1 MTVKR
6 QLTLLISLII
16 CLPVFTALIIYG
28 YYCNSSKRL
37 LLSSYR
43 RSPEKADV
51 SLTSDD
57 LNSIK
62 KSILSLSPK
71 VEAALIVKDRIIEST
86 IADFPQPGTTLQ
98 EGDLWKI
105 IKQTGEKFYYLLTET
120 PLGSDRKHLVLL
132 VSRISKKKNQTNMF
146 YSLLDCVLIFVI
158 ICAVATCCISRTIT
172 SSLSHLVKQT
182 EKIAKGDLTPQEQR
196 TPAKSRNEFTD
207 LTEHID
213 SMRAAL
219 LDAKR
224 KQQRFIMGITH
235 DLRTPISVIKGY
247 TEALYDGVITSE
259 EETKKS
265 LEIINTKTSQLEEM
279 ITSLINY
286 CTFFRDNFRRQ
297 ITPHC
302 IKKQLEAFAKSAET
316 TGRIFHRKISCN
328 INLLESTDIPVN
340 EQLLARALENL
351 FGNALRYT
359 EDDGEITI
367 TADESDECITI
378 TFSDTGCGIAEK
390 DISHLFDLF
399 YRGTNSRREQG
410 LGIGLSVVKDIVD
423 LHGWNIAIR
432 SELGKGSDFI
442 IRIPKRTN
450 RTDGE
455 PT

>member
-105 IKQTGEKFYYLLTET
+105 IKQTGEEFYYLTET

-146 YSLLDCVLIFVI
+146 YSLLDCILIFVI

-265 LEIINTKTSQLEEM
+265 LEIINVKTSQLEEM

-316 TGRIFHRKISCN
+316 TGYIFHRKISCN

-367 TADESDECITI
+367 TADESDEYITI

-423 LHGWNIAIR
+423 LHGWSIDIR

-442 IRIPKRTN
+442 IRIPKNTN

>member
-105 IKQTGEKFYYLLTET
+105 IKQTGEEFYYLTET

-146 YSLLDCVLIFVI
+146 YSLLDCVLIFAI

-172 SSLSHLVKQT
+172 YSLSHLVKQT

-265 LEIINTKTSQLEEM
+265 LEIINVKTSQLEEM

-302 IKKQLEAFAKSAET
+302 IKKQLETFAKSAET

-423 LHGWNIAIR
+423 LHGWSIDIR

-442 IRIPKRTN
+442 IRIPKSTN

>member
-37 LLSSYR
+37 LLNSYR

-105 IKQTGEKFYYLLTET
+105 IKQTGEEFYYLTET

-146 YSLLDCVLIFVI
+146 YSFLDCILIFVI

-172 SSLSHLVKQT
+172 YSLSHLVKQT

-265 LEIINTKTSQLEEM
+265 LEIINVKTSQLEEM

-302 IKKQLEAFAKSAET
+302 IKKQLETFAKSAET
-316 TGRIFHRKISCN
+316 TGYIFHRKISCN

-423 LHGWNIAIR
+423 LHGWSIDIR

-442 IRIPKRTN
+442 IRIPKSTN

>member
-105 IKQTGEKFYYLLTET
+105 IKQTGEEFYYLTET

-172 SSLSHLVKQT
+172 YSLSHLVKQT

-265 LEIINTKTSQLEEM
+265 LEIINVKTSQLEEM

-316 TGRIFHRKISCN
+316 TGRIFHRKISCH

-367 TADESDECITI
+367 TADESDEYITI

-423 LHGWNIAIR
+423 LHGWSIDIR

-442 IRIPKRTN
+442 IRIPKNTN

>member
-105 IKQTGEKFYYLLTET
+105 IKQTGEEFYYLTET

-146 YSLLDCVLIFVI
+146 YSLLDCILIFVI

-265 LEIINTKTSQLEEM
+265 LEIINVKTSQLEEM

-302 IKKQLEAFAKSAET
+302 IKKQLETFAKSAET
-316 TGRIFHRKISCN
+316 TGYIFHRKISCN

-367 TADESDECITI
+367 TADESDEYITI

-442 IRIPKRTN
+442 IRIPKSTN

>member
-105 IKQTGEKFYYLLTET
+105 IKQTGEEFYYLTET

-146 YSLLDCVLIFVI
+146 YSLLDCILIFVI

-265 LEIINTKTSQLEEM
+265 LEIINVKTSQLEEM

-302 IKKQLEAFAKSAET
+302 IKKQLETFAKSAET
-316 TGRIFHRKISCN
+316 TGYIFHRKISCN

-367 TADESDECITI
+367 TADESDEYITI

-423 LHGWNIAIR
+423 LHGWSIDIR

-442 IRIPKRTN
+442 IRIPKSTN

>member
-105 IKQTGEKFYYLLTET
+105 IKQTGEEFYYLTET

-146 YSLLDCVLIFVI
+146 YSLLDCILIFVI

-265 LEIINTKTSQLEEM
+265 LEIINVKTSQLEEM

-367 TADESDECITI
+367 TADESDEYITI

-442 IRIPKRTN
+442 IRIPKSTN

>member
-105 IKQTGEKFYYLLTET
+105 IKQTGEEFYYLTET

-146 YSLLDCVLIFVI
+146 YSLLDCILIFVI

-172 SSLSHLVKQT
+172 YSLSHLVKQT

-265 LEIINTKTSQLEEM
+265 LEIINVKTSQLEEM

-316 TGRIFHRKISCN
+316 TGYIFHRKISCN

-423 LHGWNIAIR
+423 LHGWSIDIR

-442 IRIPKRTN
+442 IRIPKNTN

>member
-105 IKQTGEKFYYLLTET
+105 IKQTGEEFYYLTET

-146 YSLLDCVLIFVI
+146 YSLLDCILIFVI

-172 SSLSHLVKQT
+172 YSLSHLVKQT

-265 LEIINTKTSQLEEM
+265 LEIINVKTSQLEEM

-442 IRIPKRTN
+442 IRIPKSTN

>member
-105 IKQTGEKFYYLLTET
+105 IKQTGEEFYYLTET

-146 YSLLDCVLIFVI
+146 YSLLDCILIFVI

-172 SSLSHLVKQT
+172 YSLSHLVKQT

-265 LEIINTKTSQLEEM
+265 LEIINVKTSQLEEM

-423 LHGWNIAIR
+423 LHGWSIDIR

-442 IRIPKRTN
+442 IRIPKSTN

>member
-105 IKQTGEKFYYLLTET
+105 IKQTGEEFYYLTET

-265 LEIINTKTSQLEEM
+265 LEIINVKTSQLEEM

-302 IKKQLEAFAKSAET
+302 IKKQLETFAKSAET
-316 TGRIFHRKISCN
+316 TGYIFHRKISCN

-367 TADESDECITI
+367 TADESDEYITI

-442 IRIPKRTN
+442 IRIPKSTN

>member
-37 LLSSYR
+37 LLNSYR

-105 IKQTGEKFYYLLTET
+105 IKQTGEEFYYLTET

-265 LEIINTKTSQLEEM
+265 LEIINVKTSQLEEM

-328 INLLESTDIPVN
+328 ISLLESTDIPVN

-423 LHGWNIAIR
+423 LHGWSIDIR

-442 IRIPKRTN
+442 IRIPKNTN

>member
-105 IKQTGEKFYYLLTET
+105 IKQTGEEFYYLTET

-259 EETKKS
+259 KETKKS
-265 LEIINTKTSQLEEM
+265 LEIINVKTSQLEEM

-302 IKKQLEAFAKSAET
+302 IKKQLETFAKSAET
-316 TGRIFHRKISCN
+316 TGYIFHRKISCN

-423 LHGWNIAIR
+423 LHGWSIDIR

-442 IRIPKRTN
+442 IRIPKNTN

>member
-105 IKQTGEKFYYLLTET
+105 IKQTGEKFYYLTET

-172 SSLSHLVKQT
+172 YSLSHLVKQT

-265 LEIINTKTSQLEEM
+265 LEIINVKTSQLEEM

-302 IKKQLEAFAKSAET
+302 IKKQLETFAKSAET
-316 TGRIFHRKISCN
+316 TGYIFHRKISCN

-423 LHGWNIAIR
+423 LHGWSIDIR

-442 IRIPKRTN
+442 IRIPKNTN

>member
-105 IKQTGEKFYYLLTET
+105 IKQTGEEFYYLTET

-265 LEIINTKTSQLEEM
+265 LEIINVKTSQLEEM

-328 INLLESTDIPVN
+328 ISLLESTDIPVN

-367 TADESDECITI
+367 TADESDEYITI

-423 LHGWNIAIR
+423 LHGWSIDIR

-442 IRIPKRTN
+442 IRIPKNTN

>member
-37 LLSSYR
+37 LLNSYR

-105 IKQTGEKFYYLLTET
+105 IKQTGEEFYYLTET

-132 VSRISKKKNQTNMF
+132 VSRISKKRNQTNMF

-265 LEIINTKTSQLEEM
+265 LEIINVKTSQLEEM

-302 IKKQLEAFAKSAET
+302 IKKQLETFAKLAET

-423 LHGWNIAIR
+423 LHGWSIDIR

-442 IRIPKRTN
+442 IRIPKNTN

>member
-1 MTVKR
+1 
-6 QLTLLISLII
+6 
-16 CLPVFTALIIYG
+16 
-28 YYCNSSKRL
+28 
-37 LLSSYR
+37 
-43 RSPEKADV
+43 
-51 SLTSDD
+51 
-57 LNSIK
+57 
-62 KSILSLSPK
+62 
-71 VEAALIVKDRIIEST
+71 
-86 IADFPQPGTTLQ
+86 
-98 EGDLWKI
+98 
-105 IKQTGEKFYYLLTET
+105 
-120 PLGSDRKHLVLL
+120 
-132 VSRISKKKNQTNMF
+132 MF
-146 YSLLDCVLIFVI
+146 YSLLDCILIFVI

-172 SSLSHLVKQT
+172 YSLSHLVKQT
-182 EKIAKGDLTPQEQR
+182 EKIAKGDLTSQEQR

-265 LEIINTKTSQLEEM
+265 LEIINVKTSQLEEM

-302 IKKQLEAFAKSAET
+302 IKKQLETFAKSAET
-316 TGRIFHRKISCN
+316 TGYIFHRKISCN

-367 TADESDECITI
+367 TADESDEYITI

-442 IRIPKRTN
+442 IRIPKNTN

>member
-28 YYCNSSKRL
+28 YYCNSSTRL

-105 IKQTGEKFYYLLTET
+105 IKQTGEEFYYLTET

-146 YSLLDCVLIFVI
+146 YSLLDCVLIFAI

-172 SSLSHLVKQT
+172 YSLSHLVKQT

-265 LEIINTKTSQLEEM
+265 LEIINVKTSQLEEM

-302 IKKQLEAFAKSAET
+302 IKKQLETFAKSAET
-316 TGRIFHRKISCN
+316 TGYIFHRKISCN

-423 LHGWNIAIR
+423 LHGWSIDIR

-442 IRIPKRTN
+442 IRIPKSTN

>member
-105 IKQTGEKFYYLLTET
+105 IKQTGEEFYYLTET

-265 LEIINTKTSQLEEM
+265 LEIINVKTSQLEEM

-316 TGRIFHRKISCN
+316 TGYIFHRKISCN

-367 TADESDECITI
+367 TADESDEYITI

-423 LHGWNIAIR
+423 LHGWSIDIR

-442 IRIPKRTN
+442 IRIPKNTN

>member
-105 IKQTGEKFYYLLTET
+105 IKQTGEKFYYLTET

-265 LEIINTKTSQLEEM
+265 LEIINVKTSQLEEM

-302 IKKQLEAFAKSAET
+302 IKKQLETFAKSAET
-316 TGRIFHRKISCN
+316 TGYIFHRKISCN

-367 TADESDECITI
+367 TADESDEYITI

-423 LHGWNIAIR
+423 LHGWSIDIR

-442 IRIPKRTN
+442 IRIPKNTN

>member
-105 IKQTGEKFYYLLTET
+105 IKQTGEEFYYLTET

-146 YSLLDCVLIFVI
+146 YSLLDCVLIFAI

-172 SSLSHLVKQT
+172 YSLSHLVKQT

-265 LEIINTKTSQLEEM
+265 LEIINVKTSQLEEM

-302 IKKQLEAFAKSAET
+302 IKKQLETFAKSAET
-316 TGRIFHRKISCN
+316 TGYIFHRKISCN

-367 TADESDECITI
+367 TADESDEYITI

-442 IRIPKRTN
+442 IRIPKSTN

>member
-105 IKQTGEKFYYLLTET
+105 IKQTGEEFYYLTET

-146 YSLLDCVLIFVI
+146 YSLLDCILIFVI

-172 SSLSHLVKQT
+172 YSLSHLVKQT

-265 LEIINTKTSQLEEM
+265 LEIINVKTSQLEEM

-367 TADESDECITI
+367 TADESDEYITI

-423 LHGWNIAIR
+423 LHGWSIDIR

-442 IRIPKRTN
+442 IRIPKNTN

>member
-105 IKQTGEKFYYLLTET
+105 IKQTGEEFYYLTET

-146 YSLLDCVLIFVI
+146 YSLLDCILIFVI

-172 SSLSHLVKQT
+172 YSLSHLVKQT

-224 KQQRFIMGITH
+224 KQQRFIMGSTH

-265 LEIINTKTSQLEEM
+265 LEIINVKTSQLEEM

-302 IKKQLEAFAKSAET
+302 IKKQLETFAKSAET
-316 TGRIFHRKISCN
+316 TGYIFHRKISCN

-367 TADESDECITI
+367 TADESDEYITI

-423 LHGWNIAIR
+423 LHGWSIDIR

-442 IRIPKRTN
+442 IRIPKNTN

>member
-105 IKQTGEKFYYLLTET
+105 IKQTGEEFYYLTET

-146 YSLLDCVLIFVI
+146 YSLLDCILIFVI

-265 LEIINTKTSQLEEM
+265 LEIINVKTSQLEEM

-302 IKKQLEAFAKSAET
+302 IKKQLETFAKSAET
-316 TGRIFHRKISCN
+316 TGYIFHRKISCN

-423 LHGWNIAIR
+423 LHGWSIDIR

-442 IRIPKRTN
+442 IRIPKNTN

>member
-105 IKQTGEKFYYLLTET
+105 IKQTGEEFYYLTET

-146 YSLLDCVLIFVI
+146 YSLLDCILIFVI

-172 SSLSHLVKQT
+172 YSLSHLVKQT

-265 LEIINTKTSQLEEM
+265 LEIINVKTSQLEEM

-302 IKKQLEAFAKSAET
+302 IKKQLETFAKSAET
-316 TGRIFHRKISCN
+316 TGYIFHRKISCN

-367 TADESDECITI
+367 TADESDEYITI

-423 LHGWNIAIR
+423 LHGWSIDIR

-442 IRIPKRTN
+442 IRIPKNTN

>member
-105 IKQTGEKFYYLLTET
+105 IKQTGEEFYYLTET

-146 YSLLDCVLIFVI
+146 YSLLDCILIFVI

-172 SSLSHLVKQT
+172 YSLSHLVKQT

-265 LEIINTKTSQLEEM
+265 LEIINVKTSQLEEM

-423 LHGWNIAIR
+423 LHGWSIDIR

-442 IRIPKRTN
+442 IRIPKNTN

>member
-105 IKQTGEKFYYLLTET
+105 IKQTGEEFYYLTET

-146 YSLLDCVLIFVI
+146 YSLLDCVLIFAI

-172 SSLSHLVKQT
+172 YSLSHLVKQT

-196 TPAKSRNEFTD
+196 TLAKSRNEFTD

-224 KQQRFIMGITH
+224 KQLRFIMGITH

-265 LEIINTKTSQLEEM
+265 LEIINVKTSQLEEM

-302 IKKQLEAFAKSAET
+302 IKKQLETFAKSAET
-316 TGRIFHRKISCN
+316 TGYIFHRKISCN

-367 TADESDECITI
+367 TADESDEYITI

-423 LHGWNIAIR
+423 LHGWSIDIR

-442 IRIPKRTN
+442 IRIPKNTN

>member
-37 LLSSYR
+37 LLNSYR

-105 IKQTGEKFYYLLTET
+105 IKQTGEEFYYLTET

-265 LEIINTKTSQLEEM
+265 LEIINVKTSQLEEM

-286 CTFFRDNFRRQ
+286 CTFFRDNFRR
-297 ITPHC
+297 
-302 IKKQLEAFAKSAET
+302 
-316 TGRIFHRKISCN
+316 
-328 INLLESTDIPVN
+328 LLT
-340 EQLLARALENL
+340 
-351 FGNALRYT
+351 
-359 EDDGEITI
+359 
-367 TADESDECITI
+367 
-378 TFSDTGCGIAEK
+378 
-390 DISHLFDLF
+390 
-399 YRGTNSRREQG
+399 
-410 LGIGLSVVKDIVD
+410 
-423 LHGWNIAIR
+423 
-432 SELGKGSDFI
+432 
-442 IRIPKRTN
+442 
-450 RTDGE
+450 
-455 PT
+455 

>member
-105 IKQTGEKFYYLLTET
+105 IKQTGEEFYYLTET

-146 YSLLDCVLIFVI
+146 YSLLDCVLIFAI

-172 SSLSHLVKQT
+172 YSLSHLVKQT

-265 LEIINTKTSQLEEM
+265 LEIINVKTSQLEEM

-302 IKKQLEAFAKSAET
+302 IKKQLETFAKSAET
-316 TGRIFHRKISCN
+316 TGYIFHRKISCN

-367 TADESDECITI
+367 TADESDEYITI

-442 IRIPKRTN
+442 IRIPKNTN

>member
-105 IKQTGEKFYYLLTET
+105 IKQTGEKFYYLTET

-146 YSLLDCVLIFVI
+146 YSLLDCILIFVI

-302 IKKQLEAFAKSAET
+302 IKKQLETFAKSAET
-316 TGRIFHRKISCN
+316 TGYIFHRKISCN

-442 IRIPKRTN
+442 IRIPKSTN